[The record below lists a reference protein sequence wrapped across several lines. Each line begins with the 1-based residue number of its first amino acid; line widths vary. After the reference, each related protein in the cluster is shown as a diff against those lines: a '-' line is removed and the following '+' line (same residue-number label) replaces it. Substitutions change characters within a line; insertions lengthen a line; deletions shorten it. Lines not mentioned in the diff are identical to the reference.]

1 MFSAGREIAPDPAED
16 LGPFERPKAAR
27 YFLLD
32 LGHAD
37 VVFALIV
44 GEWHERVGQESQSL
58 AFELAQTLQ
67 EVA

>member
-1 MFSAGREIAPDPAED
+1 MFSAGREIASYAAED
-16 LGPFERPKAAR
+16 LGAFERAKATR
-27 YFLLD
+27 DFLLH
-32 LGHAD
+32 LGHANI
-37 VVFALIV
+37 VFALIV